1 MKPHDIGCDDDLPSD
16 LLHGRVVLV
25 TGAGAGLGREVAL
38 ACAAKGAT
46 VALLGRSPERLSA
59 TYDAITEAGG
69 REPAAIPL
77 DLASAT
83 DRDFD
88 TLAGLLRKD
97 LGGLDAIVH
106 CAVRFR
112 NLSPVRDQSLD
123 DWLAG
128 LRVNLAAPQALTRAC
143 LPLLEASAD
152 GTVVFTSETHAVAP
166 AAYWAEL
173 AVPKAALATLVA
185 VWADELGE
193 RGPRM
198 HVIVPGPVASPQRGR
213 SHPGEARAQLPP
225 PQAVARAYLRLLG
238 PDGRACGIGPLAVVT
253 DRTGKSAGNGLN

>member
-1 MKPHDIGCDDDLPSD
+1 MIAHDIGCEDDLPED
-16 LLHGRVVLV
+16 LLKGRVVLV

-38 ACAAKGAT
+38 ACAGKGAT
-46 VALLGRSPERLSA
+46 VALLGRGAERLSA
-59 TYDAITEAGG
+59 TYDAIVAAGG
-69 REPAAIPL
+69 PEPAAIPL

-88 TLAGLLRKD
+88 TLAGLVRKD
-97 LGGLDAIVH
+97 LGGLDGIVH

-128 LRVNLAAPQALTRAC
+128 LRVNLAAPLALTRAC
-143 LPLLEASAD
+143 LPLLEASTD
-152 GTVVFTSETHAVAP
+152 GAVVFTSETHAVAP

-173 AVPKAALATLVA
+173 AVPKAALATLAA

-193 RGPRM
+193 RGPRL
-198 HVIVPGPVASPQRGR
+198 HVLVPGPVATPQRGR
-213 SHPGEARAQLPP
+213 SHPGEVRASLPTA
-225 PQAVARAYLRLLG
+225 QAVARAYLRLLG
-238 PDGRACGIGPLAVVT
+238 PAGRACGIGPLAVVT
-253 DRTGKSAGNGLN
+253 DRTGKLAGNGLN